1 MFCEQLFFYL
11 GKQHPNV
18 FDLCTVYF
26 QDPNTVDDWK
36 ADALDVLARR
46 MKYCDVS
53 MMSCIIKQ
61 LNTAKK
67 WKDRLAAALII
78 VQLGPEKVC
87 TSNLNFMIR
96 NGLKTKSMRYRYVC

>member
-1 MFCEQLFFYL
+1 M
-11 GKQHPNV
+11 
-18 FDLCTVYF
+18 
-26 QDPNTVDDWK
+26 
-36 ADALDVLARR
+36 LDVLARR
-46 MKYCDVS
+46 MKYCDVT

-87 TSNLNFMIR
+87 SKCF
-96 NGLKTKSMRYRYVC
+96 KFEFHEKSACDETKSMNYRYVRFREGPCGERTVGW

>member
-1 MFCEQLFFYL
+1 MELKIPNLFDSSS
-11 GKQHPNV
+11 V
-18 FDLCTVYF
+18 CF

-36 ADALDVLARR
+36 ADVLDVLARR
-46 MKYCDVS
+46 MKYCDVT

-87 TSNLNFMIR
+87 SKYFEFEFHDKKCI
-96 NGLKTKSMRYRYVC
+96 